1 MVCLDT
7 GNVTKFS
14 LIKSKEKSA
23 GAVSENGLAFHS
35 EMTEFLAY
43 SIWQANWRTRV
54 KGSAPISVPQEE
66 IQ

>member
-1 MVCLDT
+1 MLPCLVPSGSM

-23 GAVSENGLAFHS
+23 GAVSENGLAFYS

-43 SIWQANWRTRV
+43 SFHLA
-54 KGSAPISVPQEE
+54 S
-66 IQ
+66 